1 MDNKESLGAE
11 ISLMTPV
18 WVIGSYDKAGKAN
31 MMTAAWVG
39 ICCSKPPCVTVSL
52 RKARY
57 TYHNIIGR
65 KAFTV
70 NIPSK
75 NYIKET
81 DYFGIV
87 SGKEVDKL
95 AATGLTPIKGDYVDA
110 PYIKEFPVA
119 VECKL
124 VNTLELGLHT
134 MFIGEIMDVKAD
146 KTTGDNKE
154 ALLNMLIYDPKN
166 RNYYSVG
173 EKSGKAFSIGKEITN
188 SQTEG
193 GR

>member
-1 MDNKESLGAE
+1 MDKKTSLGAE

-18 WVIGSYDKAGKAN
+18 WVIGSYDKDGKPN

-52 RKARY
+52 RKATY
-57 TYHNIIGR
+57 TYHNIMER

-75 NYIKET
+75 NYIKEA
-81 DYFGIV
+81 DYFGTV

-95 AATGLTPIKGDYVDA
+95 AATGLTPIKGDHVDA
-110 PYIKEFPVA
+110 PYIKEFPVS

-146 KTTGDNKE
+146 KTMGDNKE
-154 ALLNMLIYDPKN
+154 ALNMLIFDPKQ
-166 RNYYSVG
+166 RNYYGLG
-173 EKSGKAFSIGKEITN
+173 ENLGKAFSIGKEITN
-188 SQTEG
+188 SQTN
-193 GR
+193 RIK